1 MKKIAITILLGSMF
15 LSTTSYAAS
24 PVTLS
29 PQEQIVQKE
38 ILRQLKAQNEKMDEI
53 IKELKKMNEM
63 NEKKA
68 QNTPLEKA

>member
-53 IKELKKMNEM
+53 IKELKKMNEI

>member
-1 MKKIAITILLGSMF
+1 MKKIALTLLLGSMF
-15 LSTTSYAAS
+15 LSTASYAAS

-29 PQEQIVQKE
+29 PQEQNVQKE

-53 IKELKKMNEM
+53 IKELRKMNEM